1 MKHPLE
7 RFRYCPICGSSE
19 FLENSEKS
27 KKCRK
32 CGFEFFM
39 NPSAAT
45 AAFIVDEQGRVLV
58 VRRSKDPAKGTFDLP
73 GGFCDIGE
81 TSEEGVMREVKEE
94 TGLTVTSVKFL
105 FSLPN
110 TYLYSGLNIPTIDSF
125 YLCTVENAACAEAHD
140 DAADVVW
147 VPINELEPELFGLQS
162 ISKGVAKWL
171 SEYV

>member
-19 FLENSEKS
+19 FQENSEKS

-73 GGFCDIGE
+73 GAHSTFLAV
-81 TSEEGVMREVKEE
+81 S
-94 TGLTVTSVKFL
+94 VTSVRHQKR
-105 FSLPN
+105 
-110 TYLYSGLNIPTIDSF
+110 
-125 YLCTVENAACAEAHD
+125 A
-140 DAADVVW
+140 
-147 VPINELEPELFGLQS
+147 
-162 ISKGVAKWL
+162 
-171 SEYV
+171 

>member
-19 FLENSEKS
+19 FQENSEKS

-81 TSEEGVMREVKEE
+81 TSEEGVIREVKEE

-110 TYLYSGLNIPTIDSF
+110 TPVLRLMMMLPM
-125 YLCTVENAACAEAHD
+125 LCGC
-140 DAADVVW
+140 
-147 VPINELEPELFGLQS
+147 L
-162 ISKGVAKWL
+162 
-171 SEYV
+171 

>member
-7 RFRYCPICGSSE
+7 RFGYCPICGSSE
-19 FLENSEKS
+19 FQENSEKS

-58 VRRSKDPAKGTFDLP
+58 VRRSKEPAKGTFDLP

-105 FSLPN
+105 SRCQ
-110 TYLYSGLNIPTIDSF
+110 T
-125 YLCTVENAACAEAHD
+125 
-140 DAADVVW
+140 
-147 VPINELEPELFGLQS
+147 PIC
-162 ISKGVAKWL
+162 IAV
-171 SEYV
+171 